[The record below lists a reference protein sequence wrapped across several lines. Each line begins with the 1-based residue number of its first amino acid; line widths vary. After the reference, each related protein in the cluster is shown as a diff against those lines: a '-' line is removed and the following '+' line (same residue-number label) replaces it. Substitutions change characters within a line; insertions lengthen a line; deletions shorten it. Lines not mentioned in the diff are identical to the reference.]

1 MNRAL
6 KNSFET
12 LLKNRE
18 YAEAEKLLVAYME
31 ENPEDWDAKLLYG
44 TCRMMQGDSSTAKQI
59 HDEVEPQI
67 SESNDISETQKT
79 FWQKYK
85 KLIIYG
91 AIGTALVYGGY
102 KVYEYE
108 ITQIFGVLTLC
119 ERRLCKVDTDH
130 EWRDNPYSPGRCSR
144 CGRYAS
150 GSLYICVICGKTK
163 SNVSLPCGGCDDSAN
178 MICSPDVEETLE

>member
-1 MNRAL
+1 MKDDL
-6 KNSFET
+6 KKNFED
-12 LLKNRE
+12 LLKKGE
-18 YAEAEKLLVAYME
+18 YVEADKLLVAYMKE
-31 ENPEDWDAKLLYG
+31 SPKDLDAKMLYG

-67 SESNDISETQKT
+67 SEANDISETQKT

-108 ITQIFGVLTLC
+108 TTQIFGAPASTYDPVSASTYDPDDPRFIHDL
-119 ERRLCKVDTDH
+119 
-130 EWRDNPYSPGRCSR
+130 
-144 CGRYAS
+144 YA
-150 GSLYICVICGKTK
+150 GPEYYDKTRK
-163 SNVSLPCGGCDDSAN
+163 
-178 MICSPDVEETLE
+178 

>member
-1 MNRAL
+1 MKDDL
-6 KNSFET
+6 KKNFED
-12 LLKNRE
+12 LLKKGE
-18 YAEAEKLLVAYME
+18 YAEADKLLVAYMKE
-31 ENPEDWDAKLLYG
+31 SPKDLDAKMLYG

-102 KVYEYE
+102 KVYEDE
-108 ITQIFGVLTLC
+108 ISQFFGVSASTNDPVSTSTYDPDDP
-119 ERRLCKVDTDH
+119 RLFLYAGPEYYHKKRVNLQNDKNNDL
-130 EWRDNPYSPGRCSR
+130 RDDEEKTFPGLSR
-144 CGRYAS
+144 GE
-150 GSLYICVICGKTK
+150 
-163 SNVSLPCGGCDDSAN
+163 
-178 MICSPDVEETLE
+178 MEENNE

>member
-1 MNRAL
+1 MKDDL
-6 KNSFET
+6 KKNFED
-12 LLKNRE
+12 LLKKGE
-18 YAEAEKLLVAYME
+18 YVEADKLLVAYMKE
-31 ENPEDWDAKLLYG
+31 SPKDLDAKMLYG

-67 SESNDISETQKT
+67 SEANDISETQKT

-108 ITQIFGVLTLC
+108 TTQILGASAFSKYAGPEYHL
-119 ERRLCKVDTDH
+119 
-130 EWRDNPYSPGRCSR
+130 SPSPELLETK
-144 CGRYAS
+144 YA
-150 GSLYICVICGKTK
+150 GPPETHLRFEDENEGHGKNT
-163 SNVSLPCGGCDDSAN
+163 
-178 MICSPDVEETLE
+178 I